1 MQNALWQPRSDSRKK
16 LKKTLRE
23 LETPWKLSILFFSL
37 PPKFKPISTATF
49 ANAFGIWKEK
59 VMCSTMRIM
68 QFLIMMSRRMI
79 MMICCHYSYFF
90 FIFITTP
97 EGHVRVHF
105 ANLNLISV
113 RHRKYRLIILL
124 YLHLL
129 SCSST
134 LDLLFFSGSGAST
147 LAREL
152 EPPRPWLDVGA
163 N

>member
-1 MQNALWQPRSDSRKK
+1 MTGTGDLAHLSPRQDEMTHLWEAK
-16 LKKTLRE
+16 
-23 LETPWKLSILFFSL
+23 
-37 PPKFKPISTATF
+37 A
-49 ANAFGIWKEK
+49 
-59 VMCSTMRIM
+59 
-68 QFLIMMSRRMI
+68 SRRNHTELSRLQRIIVMVLI
-79 MMICCHYSYFF
+79 VIEINMFF

-152 EPPRPWLDVGA
+152 EPPRP
-163 N
+163 